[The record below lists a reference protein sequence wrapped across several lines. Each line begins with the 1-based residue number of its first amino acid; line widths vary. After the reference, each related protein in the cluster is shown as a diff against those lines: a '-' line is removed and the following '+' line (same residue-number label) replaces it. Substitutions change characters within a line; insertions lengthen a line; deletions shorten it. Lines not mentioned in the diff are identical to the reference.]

1 MNQTNTD
8 RIERSVVLRAPRH
21 RVWNALADARQF
33 GQWFGVALDGDFIP
47 GQRVQGQITKAGYTH
62 VRMDIVVETVEP
74 ERALSWRWHPAA
86 IEPGVDYSHEPSTLV
101 EFTLEEAPGGTK
113 LTVVESGFDRLPV
126 ERREIAFRSNDGGW
140 ARQLEAITAYVAKAA

>member
-1 MNQTNTD
+1 
-8 RIERSVVLRAPRH
+8 
-21 RVWNALADARQF
+21 VWNALSDARQF
-33 GQWFGVALDGDFIP
+33 GQWFGVALEGDFVA
-47 GQRVQGQITKAGYTH
+47 GQRVQGQITKDGYTH
-62 VRMDIVVETVEP
+62 VRMDIVVETIVP

-101 EFTLEEAPGGTK
+101 EFTLDEAPGGTK

-140 ARQLEAITAYVAKAA
+140 AKQLEAIASHVAKT